1 MMPPKLKAIMSKVFK
16 SDNNEDEASV
26 NVDQLTSVEQKI
38 KAIMVSVLK
47 IDINE
52 INEDTSSDNVA
63 QWTSLEHVDFVL
75 NLQKEFDLEFTDSQ
89 IVEELLS
96 YKTVV
101 QTVDA
106 ALQEKNHR

>member
-1 MMPPKLKAIMSKVFK
+1 MARKFKAIMSKVLK
-16 SDNNEDEASV
+16 AGVNKNESV
-26 NVDQLTSVEQKI
+26 NNLDQLTSTEQKI
-38 KAIMVSVLK
+38 KAIMAK
-47 IDINE
+47 IFKLDVNQINE
-52 INEDTSSDNVA
+52 ETSSDNVD

-75 NLQKEFDLEFTDSQ
+75 NLQKKFDIEFTDSQ